1 MRQKAAATFFFSSWL
16 ILTGAGCGF
25 LWLTGWPQDCR
36 QKRMF
41 YLNTF
46 HPLALL
52 NTTEIVF
59 CALNW
64 GGGGWYHNQQVTWAR
79 CYENRAPKQ
88 AFTGAGFYRFKKR
101 KPFLKFLQGGFSNS
115 QVLNSSPQIASSIP
129 WTWIPKKVFGFLW
142 HRRVKASNNCYG
154 EEWKEMKTSL
164 CAPWERLVVG

>member
-1 MRQKAAATFFFSSWL
+1 MKWGKRLLPPFFSSWL

-25 LWLTGWPQDCR
+25 LWLTGWPQDCL

-64 GGGGWYHNQQVTWAR
+64 KGGAPQPTSNISPLLWKPCTKTGLHWRWILLIQEKKAIFKFSSGGS
-79 CYENRAPKQ
+79 
-88 AFTGAGFYRFKKR
+88 
-101 KPFLKFLQGGFSNS
+101 FSKI
-115 QVLNSSPQIASSIP
+115 QLLNSSPQIASSIP
-129 WTWIPKKVFGFLW
+129 WTWIPKKVFRFMW
-142 HRRVKASNNCYG
+142 HRRVKGSNNCYG
-154 EEWKEMKTSL
+154 EEWKEMKTSI